1 MARARKTKAGS
12 YEVTERQA
20 QVLETVRNY
29 LMLRGFPPTRAE
41 IGRALG
47 LKHQSAVDNHL
58 HALAKK
64 KYLELSPGV
73 ERGIRLL
80 RLGVPLYEPEHYRRG
95 STTDVGNNTEHAEP
109 VWLNYPQLWPVFGS
123 TPDVCMRVRGRDMG
137 TTGLTEGADRRTAAR
152 TRQRERRASAGRR
165 RGGSPGGRP
174 AHGQALPHCE
184 RRNRGAAPG
193 ERQPQGQD
201 HHDFARDRRRGNHRC
216 RHRPSASRGRMTDA
230 RFDVRTAQQTEVG
243 GETEPE
249 LRWHRREA
257 GRTESPSRRVIVGGG
272 RQLRG
277 TGATGRSWVAT
288 PWIVRWVLRT
298 HL

>member
-137 TTGLTEGADRRTAAR
+137 ATGLTEGAIVALRLVRDNASAEPAQDGDVVAAR
-152 TRQRERRASAGRR
+152 VGDQLMVRRYRIVNDETAELHPESD
-165 RGGSPGGRP
+165 SPKDRTITI
-174 AHGQALPHCE
+174 LP
-184 RRNRGAAPG
+184 
-193 ERQPQGQD
+193 
-201 HHDFARDRRRGNHRC
+201 
-216 RHRPSASRGRMTDA
+216 
-230 RFDVRTAQQTEVG
+230 
-243 GETEPE
+243 ETEDVE
-249 LRWHRREA
+249 IIGVVI
-257 GRTESPSRRVIVGGG
+257 GRVLAGGG
-272 RQLRG
+272 
-277 TGATGRSWVAT
+277 
-288 PWIVRWVLRT
+288 
-298 HL
+298 